1 MGFKEFSRAVEKQ
14 FTWMVRSGRPV
25 FEVGVDKDELWN
37 LYLQSFPEGTNPI
50 YRKRP
55 VHDCNCCKNFI
66 RDLGGIITIHGGDR
80 VSIWD
85 LTEFVDLEYRAVAQA
100 LSKLVKS
107 RPIRNS
113 YLHPTSNVGK
123 AQTFSE
129 EGGVIL
135 TYNHFWAQL
144 PDYLVKHPVALPSE
158 LGSRKTAHDTLYR
171 ALEELTPDA
180 VQTTIELI
188 EQGSLY
194 RGEPELE
201 RLKFFQELL
210 TEARGV
216 DSSEKYYDWV
226 WVKSQ
231 EVHGSISGIRNSS
244 IGTLLVDLSNGMDL
258 EDAVRSYESK
268 VAPTNYRR
276 SKALATPA
284 MMKRAKETIEE
295 LGLTPSLHRRY
306 ARESDMDSS
315 NFLFV
320 DRSKPATQM
329 DIFDQLAAQMAKV
342 DLSRVEE
349 VPIGKFLEMLPNIRE
364 VELLFESRLSG
375 HLVSLI
381 GPEYSSAPNLFTWSN
396 PFSWSY
402 RGEVT
407 DSIRERVKSA
417 GGEVSG
423 DFLCRLAWNNFDD
436 LDLSVKEPNRNVID
450 FRKRMSLM
458 GGQLDVDMNA
468 GSGKTRTPVENI
480 FYRDHRTMV
489 NGTYEVY
496 VHNFQMRESMDTGFT
511 VEIEVMG
518 VTYSLQGPRS
528 GTTRRS
534 MWPPSSTR
542 MGPSRSS
549 PTWRGL
555 IPARSCGA

>member
-14 FTWMVRSGRPV
+14 FTWMIQSERPV
-25 FEVGVDKDELWN
+25 FEVEVDKDELWN
-37 LYLQSFPEGTNPI
+37 LYLRSFPEGTNPI

-66 RDLGGIITIHGGDR
+66 RDLGGIITIHDGDR

-85 LTEFVDLEYRAVAQA
+85 LTESVDLEYQSVTRA
-100 LSKLVKS
+100 LSRLVKS
-107 RPIRNS
+107 RPIQNS

-144 PDYLVKHPVALPSE
+144 PNYLVKHPVALPSE

-171 ALEELTPDA
+171 ALGELTPDA

-210 TEARGV
+210 TEARGM
-216 DSSEKYYDWV
+216 DSSKKYYDWV

-231 EVHGSISGIRNSS
+231 EVHGSISGIRNSA

-295 LGLTPSLHRRY
+295 LGLTPSLCSGVGHG
-306 ARESDMDSS
+306 
-315 NFLFV
+315 LL
-320 DRSKPATQM
+320 
-329 DIFDQLAAQMAKV
+329 QLPV
-342 DLSRVEE
+342 RG
-349 VPIGKFLEMLPNIRE
+349 P
-364 VELLFESRLSG
+364 FETRHPDG
-375 HLVSLI
+375 HL
-381 GPEYSSAPNLFTWSN
+381 
-396 PFSWSY
+396 
-402 RGEVT
+402 R
-407 DSIRERVKSA
+407 
-417 GGEVSG
+417 
-423 DFLCRLAWNNFDD
+423 
-436 LDLSVKEPNRNVID
+436 
-450 FRKRMSLM
+450 
-458 GGQLDVDMNA
+458 
-468 GSGKTRTPVENI
+468 
-480 FYRDHRTMV
+480 
-489 NGTYEVY
+489 
-496 VHNFQMRESMDTGFT
+496 
-511 VEIEVMG
+511 
-518 VTYSLQGPRS
+518 
-528 GTTRRS
+528 
-534 MWPPSSTR
+534 STR
-542 MGPSRSS
+542 GPDGQGGSEPGGRS
-549 PTWRGL
+549 PHR
-555 IPARSCGA
+555 